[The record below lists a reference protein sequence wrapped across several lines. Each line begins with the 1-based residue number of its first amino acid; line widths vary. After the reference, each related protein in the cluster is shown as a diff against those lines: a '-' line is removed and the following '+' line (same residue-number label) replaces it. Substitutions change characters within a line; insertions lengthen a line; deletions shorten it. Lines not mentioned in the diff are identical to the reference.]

1 MIDNSPKMKEFN
13 VHLNNRMAAFMT
25 IVILVLLVT
34 SLLFPLINISLASDP
49 SPLINPFIGSKD
61 VCNDGIDNDGNGF
74 VDDNCGTASL
84 KVTNNMSGAIAN
96 ISSICHE
103 DCDVETEEDQ

>member
-1 MIDNSPKMKEFN
+1 MRFN
-13 VHLNNRMAAFMT
+13 AQAYRLQYQIL
-25 IVILVLLVT
+25 IVLVMS
-34 SLLFPLINISLASDP
+34 SLLLIDISFASSP
-49 SPLINPFIGSKD
+49 SAIINPFIGSDDK
-61 VCNDGIDNDGNGF
+61 CGDGIDNDGNGF

-103 DCDVETEEDQ
+103 DCDVETEDDQ

>member
-1 MIDNSPKMKEFN
+1 MRFN
-13 VHLNNRMAAFMT
+13 AQAYRLQYQIL
-25 IVILVLLVT
+25 IVLVMS
-34 SLLFPLINISLASDP
+34 SLLLLMNISFASSP
-49 SPLINPFIGSKD
+49 SAIINPFIGSD
-61 VCNDGIDNDGNGF
+61 DICGDGIDNDGNGF

-84 KVTNNMSGAIAN
+84 KVRNNMSGAIAN